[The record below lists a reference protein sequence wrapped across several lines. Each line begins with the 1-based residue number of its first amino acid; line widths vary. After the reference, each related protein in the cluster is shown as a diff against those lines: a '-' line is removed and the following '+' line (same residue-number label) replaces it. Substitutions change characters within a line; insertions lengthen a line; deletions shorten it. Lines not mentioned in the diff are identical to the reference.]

1 MSRTVLALMLSIS
14 VTVVVLLAWEGEIA
28 QQGLIVMGQLKDHN
42 STSDGRIETF
52 NARGTINSIATDAF
66 IGSNNS
72 LGTHSADLWILGGNW
87 RFSVVNGNLSDFDAD
102 IIMTKYD
109 GTGKHT

>member
-1 MSRTVLALMLSIS
+1 M
-14 VTVVVLLAWEGEIA
+14 VVS
-28 QQGLIVMGQLKDHN
+28 K
-42 STSDGRIETF
+42 TF